1 MKKIFPTCLI
11 LSLLFTAAPASGAD
25 ERPAFFPADLLV
37 DASKS
42 RVFSLGDDSGTLFSG
57 LGIWPTNIC
66 SSTKDP
72 LCDFTNAKWSSDTPG
87 ITASPMLNP
96 CTAGEESDCIESVEI
111 NRSKSGFKKLVFEK
125 FMPRRWDSD
134 LDGKEFPSDYSM
146 NLPRG
151 GAASIWNEIVDGK
164 SANTKYLVSYQY
176 SMFYNPG
183 TKKFQL
189 QNVRL
194 GIRPFREVAETR
206 WSSLWYTD
214 GASGIQYDF
223 PTDVEMRATVHMSKE
238 AAGWFKARLSNPDI
252 GISNFNDRN
261 TRVVVSGAPVTV
273 PSFAFVRE
281 IGKMSKEELKHT
293 NSMKGVIFEEPGTKE
308 IFDYIELARK
318 TVNDVAS
325 YSNTYWTINSTPWD
339 NANPCLQDSSR
350 VLGIVSTNA
359 MGYEGAS
366 PKFEDGFLN
375 YKVTGLHFSAD
386 GKTPNLGTY
395 DLLLRSD
402 AARCLYGF
410 SDAPVSAVVS
420 ITGSDNATNVA
431 TTVLT
436 ERDGWLKMKAA
447 GFTFS
452 EKQIKVKLTQQKTVI
467 PVPGNKAPVKAS
479 IVCVRGKLTK
489 KVTAIR
495 PVCPAGYKK
504 K

>member
-1 MKKIFPTCLI
+1 MKKILPACLFLSLI
-11 LSLLFTAAPASGAD
+11 LSASPAIGAD
-25 ERPAFFPADLLV
+25 EKPAFFPADLHV
-37 DASKS
+37 DASKD

-66 SSTKDP
+66 TSTKDP
-72 LCDFTNAKWSSDTPG
+72 VCDFKNAKWGSGTPG
-87 ITASPMLNP
+87 IMASPMLNP
-96 CTAGEESDCIESVEI
+96 CNAGEENDCIESVEI
-111 NRSKSGFKKLVFEK
+111 KRTNTGFKKLVFEK

-134 LDGKEFPSDYSM
+134 LDGKEFPADYSM

-151 GAASIWNEIVDGK
+151 GAASIWNEIIDGK
-164 SANTKYLVSYQY
+164 PSEVKYLVSYQY
-176 SMFYNPG
+176 SMFYNPE

-194 GIRPFREVAETR
+194 GIRPFKEIAETR

-223 PTDVEMRATVHMSKE
+223 SPDVEMRGTIHMSKE
-238 AAGWFKARLSNPDI
+238 AAGWFKARLTDPEIS
-252 GISNFNDRN
+252 ISNLNERN
-261 TRVVVSGAPVTV
+261 TKVIVSGSPVTV
-273 PSFAFVRE
+273 PAFAFVRE
-281 IGKMSKEELKHT
+281 IGKMSSEELKHT
-293 NSMKGVIFEEPGTKE
+293 NALKGVIFEEPGSRE

-318 TVNDVAS
+318 TVNDIAA
-325 YSNTYWTINSTPWD
+325 YSNTYWGLNSTPWD
-339 NANPCLQDSSR
+339 NSNPCLQDSSR

-375 YKVTGLHFSAD
+375 YKVTGLHYAAD

-410 SDAPVSAVVS
+410 SNAPISAVVS
-420 ITGSDNATNVA
+420 ISGSDNAKNVA
-431 TTVLT
+431 TTVVT
-436 ERDGWLKMKAA
+436 EKDGWLKLKAA

-452 EKQIKVKLTQQKTVI
+452 EKKIKVRLNQE
-467 PVPGNKAPVKAS
+467 APVKVNPAVNAPAKS
-479 IVCVRGKLTK
+479 TITCVKRKTTK
-489 KVTAIR
+489 KITAIKPTC
-495 PVCPAGYKK
+495 PVGYKRK
-504 K
+504 